1 MPRFEWTSGARYG
14 KLAFDEAEL
23 AAIREACAAMAER
36 EYARMDDAAREGL
49 ETFTAQAQKV
59 RDYEVAGDIA
69 SMFKA
74 GQEVLIEAEDIEP
87 LRDSLRAYC
96 EEATGERLEAARSA
110 LRKIEEACQEQS
122 PPEN

>member
-1 MPRFEWTSGARYG
+1 MPGFEWTSRARIG
-14 KLAFDEAEL
+14 RLAFDEAEL
-23 AAIREACAAMAER
+23 AAIREACAAMAEM

-69 SMFKA
+69 SMFRA
-74 GQEVLIEAEDIEP
+74 GQEVLIEAEDIRP
-87 LRDSLRAYC
+87 VRNSLITYLR
-96 EEATGERLEAARSA
+96 EASGERRDAARSA